1 VRGQQ
6 AAFYNGGTMD
16 SVVQGVISV
25 ILGAA
30 AGGLVGLIGIR
41 LGFLGWFITFWAGS
55 AAGALIADISHRAVG
70 RRRSRYTWMVVAGGV
85 AFGALLVLPVA
96 LLGGNIIGWG
106 IYGFTAVSAAI
117 GRLRFGR

>member
-1 VRGQQ
+1 
-6 AAFYNGGTMD
+6 MD
-16 SVVQGVISV
+16 AVVQGIISV
-25 ILGAA
+25 ALGAA

-55 AAGALIADISHRAVG
+55 AAGALIADIAHRAAG
-70 RRRSRYTWMVVAGGV
+70 RRRSRYSWMVVAGGV
-85 AFGALLVLPVA
+85 ALGALIVLPVA

-106 IYGFTAVSAAI
+106 IYAFMAVSAAI